1 MLELNKEL
9 KWAISAQIV
18 VEGKAKIK
26 YKRGELENFINEIES
41 CFTDPK
47 QIGEAMMVLN
57 YIVMERKV
65 KVENGEILLFSEKFP
80 KGKVGPS
87 WIIKGNPE
95 LCNLLARL
103 I

>member
-18 VEGKAKIK
+18 VEGKPKIK
-26 YKRGELENFINEIES
+26 YKRGELENFINEMES
-41 CFTDPK
+41 FTDPK
-47 QIGEAMMVLN
+47 QRGEAMMVLN
-57 YIVMERKV
+57 YIITERKV
-65 KVENGEILLFSEKFP
+65 KVENGEILLFSEKIP

-95 LCNLLARL
+95 LCNLLAKL